1 MEEGK
6 IVSSYMNKDKSL
18 DLTRIVNDYTNYVF
32 MIIRNMTKEVLTNE
46 DIEEIIS
53 DVFLVVWKNKDKL
66 EMNLPLKPYIAGVS
80 KNIIKNRLRSLKI
93 TDELD
98 ENFDKPSNDD
108 VSELVE
114 SKEVNNII
122 IHELDKNPDDKKIFI
137 MFYYE
142 GKKSKEIAD
151 ILGYTEFNVS
161 TKLHR
166 IRKRLKDVLE
176 KRGYSY
182 GK

>member
-66 EMNLPLKPYIAGVS
+66 EMNSLLKPYIAGVS

-93 TDELD
+93 TDELN
-98 ENFDKPSNDD
+98 ENFDKASDDD
-108 VSELVE
+108 VSDLVE
-114 SKEVNNII
+114 SKEVNDII

>member
-6 IVSSYMNKDKSL
+6 IVSSYMNRDKSL

-98 ENFDKPSNDD
+98 ENFDKSSNDD

-122 IHELDKNPDDKKIFI
+122 LHELDKNPDDKKIFI

>member
-98 ENFDKPSNDD
+98 ENFDKSSNDD

>member
-6 IVSSYMNKDKSL
+6 IVSSYMNRDKSL

-98 ENFDKPSNDD
+98 ENFDKSSNDD